1 MNLITERL
9 ILRQATLSDA
19 PDMFAY
25 RSNPAIHQFLST
37 APGSIADMQQFISL
51 SAKELNEPGT
61 WFQVAIVLRE
71 TNKVIGDIG
80 LHFIDSDPHQHVE
93 IGYTLSPGFHGH
105 GIATEAVQKIISFL
119 FNNLQKHHIIASV
132 DPLNSPSFRLLEKLG
147 FRKEAHFKKSL
158 FFKGEWVDD
167 LIYGLLAEDW
177 RSRTKD

>member
-1 MNLITERL
+1 MKLITERL
-9 ILRQATLSDA
+9 ILRQAALLDA

-25 RSNPAIHQFLST
+25 RSKPAIHQFLSSV
-37 APGSIADMQQFISL
+37 PGSVADMQQFIAN

-61 WFQVAIVLRE
+61 WFQVAIVQQE

-80 LHFIDSDPHQHVE
+80 LHFIDSEPHQQVE
-93 IGYTLSPGFHGH
+93 VGYTLSPLFHKQ
-105 GIATEAVQKIISFL
+105 GIATEAMHEIIQFL
-119 FNNLQKHHIIASV
+119 FTNLKKHRIIASV
-132 DPLNSPSFRLLEKLG
+132 DPLNEPSFLLLERLG

-167 LIYGLLAEDW
+167 LVYGLLAEDW

>member
-1 MNLITERL
+1 MKLITERL
-9 ILRQATLSDA
+9 ILRQAALLDA

-25 RSNPAIHQFLST
+25 RSKPAIHQFLSSV
-37 APGSIADMQQFISL
+37 PGSVADMEQFIAN

-61 WFQVAIVLRE
+61 WFQVAIVQQE

-80 LHFIDSDPHQHVE
+80 LHFIDSDPHQQVE
-93 IGYTLSPGFHGH
+93 IGYTLSPDFHGQ
-105 GIATEAVQKIISFL
+105 GIATEAVQEIISFL
-119 FNNLQKHHIIASV
+119 FNNLQKHRIFASV

-167 LIYGLLAEDW
+167 LMYGLLTEEW
-177 RSRTKD
+177 KLRKKR